1 MAGQSRHVWEHSIPP
16 VDAKRY
22 SVTFRTMAGEV
33 NRALRPSVPSVP
45 GGRLLEF
52 VPPAGIDRPWTL
64 MLLVTPS
71 SEPLCIRLLILQTE
85 RKRDPPGSFWYVRRR
100 PAGGVQPTRCG
111 RVVVVAVPRD
121 AWPLSDRSYGMA

>member
-71 SEPLCIRLLILQTE
+71 SEPLCIRLLTFQAE
-85 RKRDPPGSFWYVRRR
+85 RNVTRLGASGTSDFGPR
-100 PAGGVQPTRCG
+100 AGCNR
-111 RVVVVAVPRD
+111 RD
-121 AWPLSDRSYGMA
+121 AGAL